1 MSTVTPEQA
10 ELVARYA
17 CEGQQM
23 ERQGQHKAAIE
34 RWQQAL
40 KLLQKESAQAVWIR
54 EHIKAIE
61 AAHPEAQGSQ
71 WIKRLGPL
79 APIALFIAK
88 FKFILLFLLK
98 FKFLLSLF
106 AFFGLYWAEFGWK
119 FGLGFTALIFIHEM
133 GHFVDVKRRG
143 LPAEMPVFLPGLGA
157 YVKWQ
162 GLNVSEEVRAEISL
176 AGPFA
181 GLLAAI
187 ACAGVWWYNGGS
199 QGIMTPIGSLFVAL
213 AAIGAWLNAINLIPI
228 FILDGGQAIH
238 ALNRN
243 GRIALVVISAA
254 IGYITGQLTFYAIAA
269 GAAYTVYTA
278 ISHKDEPEQSSTKIL
293 FYYTALLASL
303 ALVMYLLPGRGAL
316 NR

>member
-1 MSTVTPEQA
+1 M
-10 ELVARYA
+10 AR
-17 CEGQQM
+17 
-23 ERQGQHKAAIE
+23 
-34 RWQQAL
+34 
-40 KLLQKESAQAVWIR
+40 
-54 EHIKAIE
+54 
-61 AAHPEAQGSQ
+61 
-71 WIKRLGPL
+71 L

-88 FKFILLFLLK
+88 FKFILIFLLK

-143 LPAEMPVFLPGLGA
+143 LPAEMPVFLPGFGA

-162 GLNVSEEVRAEISL
+162 ALGVSEEVRAEISL

-213 AAIGAWLNAINLIPI
+213 AAIGAWLNAINLIPVY
-228 FILDGGQAIH
+228 ILDGGQAIH
-238 ALNRN
+238 ALNRDAQH
-243 GRIALVVISAA
+243 R
-254 IGYITGQLTFYAIAA
+254 
-269 GAAYTVYTA
+269 
-278 ISHKDEPEQSSTKIL
+278 
-293 FYYTALLASL
+293 
-303 ALVMYLLPGRGAL
+303 PGRHLRSHRLHHRPVDVLRHRCRRRLHGLHRDLAQGRAGTIEHQDPL
-316 NR
+316 LLHRAVSIAGTGDVPAPGPRSPEPPE